1 MTQPTQPT
9 LFDPP
14 PLVGDGV
21 IRTETDYQLAL
32 AEARLA
38 RHPALA
44 AALRAAAR
52 RSRRSGGQYTAAAGG
67 RTIDVHLP
75 NPRIPGVRPTGPKG

>member
-14 PLVGDGV
+14 PLVADTV

-38 RHPALA
+38 RQTALA

-52 RSRRSGGQYTAAAGG
+52 RSRRSGGQHAACACG
-67 RTIDVHLP
+67 RTIEVHLP
-75 NPRIPGVRPTGPKG
+75 NPRIPGVPATGPKR